1 MSMGRD
7 EGWQSQL
14 RALGD
19 FIKQQRQRARL
30 SLRDLAE
37 RTQVSNAYLS
47 QIERGLHEPSMRV
60 LKALGKALDVSAE
73 VLLSQAGLLEGDDDE
88 PDTIDVEAAI
98 RGDSRLT
105 GEQQQAL
112 IAVYRSYVEQN
123 V

>member
-1 MSMGRD
+1 MGRD